1 MTFKIVL
8 AEFTSKQSF
17 KGHSG
22 QRESLNKASDAVLN
36 LFYPGSGFHCGC
48 STEIFGGGGGGWGV
62 GSERYCY
69 VPGERY
75 LHPGPKQ
82 KLLKDH
88 ERDKFKKYVR
98 VLEAKAERML
108 DAFHS

>member
-8 AEFTSKQSF
+8 TEFTSKQSF

-22 QRESLNKASDAVLN
+22 QRESLNKASDAVLK
-36 LFYPGSGFHCGC
+36 LFYPGSRFHCGC
-48 STEIFGGGGGGWGV
+48 STEIFGGV

-88 ERDKFKKYVR
+88 ERDKFKKYFR